1 MATIAQSMPPSSHPW
16 SWIGE
21 FLKEEL
27 APRPGRA
34 ALAARMTITAT
45 LIMILTMTFRIPYGA
60 YGAIYAFNISR
71 ESPEVTVNAVKTI
84 IVAFV
89 LSVLYILIGARF
101 FLQEPDLRLIWVIA
115 TLFVLFYALS
125 AAANYTAAA
134 RFGYLLVIT
143 IPLWDSQISTEDK
156 VEQTLWAFG
165 AISLASLITVAIEL
179 IYAEWKTRDVILQ
192 PIVERLADVEEL
204 LSFYAAGSPPD
215 EKTKKQITR
224 LVLVGNS
231 ALRRTLQRS
240 PYSPQYREQIGA
252 LIALVGRLMDIA
264 ANLIQ
269 LDIEIPEHE
278 RTRVRTLAANI
289 GKIRSDLVAGGI
301 PQPDLASASESL
313 QAFPLLGEMETAVSQ
328 IPEMFAGSR
337 SLDASAPS
345 HPGRSSTLSL
355 FKADALTN
363 PEHIKFALKGCLAA
377 SICYLIY
384 NGKAWPGISTA
395 LTTCLLT
402 ALTTIGSSRQK
413 QVLRIGGAIVGG
425 VILGI
430 GSEVFILPSLDSI
443 AGFTLVFIVATVIAA
458 WFATSSP
465 RLSYFGV
472 QIAVAFYL
480 INLSEFKVQTSLI
493 PARDRVIGILLGLV
507 SMWLVFDQL
516 WGASAAV
523 EMRKAF
529 ISNLRLMAQFA
540 REPVSKD
547 MSAAIERNHSLRET
561 INGNFDKVRAL
572 ADGVLLEFGRSR
584 EQDLAL
590 RNHIRQWQ
598 SQVRVLFINC
608 TVLWR
613 YGLSLPGFELPDA
626 IRTAREEFDHR
637 LAKAFDGMADRLKGG
652 GSPQSEDVTAAYTQL
667 VQVAG
672 HALPNEEDRLTPH
685 VQSFLLL
692 SRRVAALADTL
703 QREL

>member
-1 MATIAQSMPPSSHPW
+1 MAMIVQSVTPSAGLL
-16 SWIGE
+16 SWIRE

-34 ALAARMTITAT
+34 ALVARMTITAA
-45 LIMILTMTFRIPYGA
+45 LVMIMTMTFRIPYGA

-71 ESPEVTVNAVKTI
+71 ESTEVTVKAVKTI
-84 IVAFV
+84 IVAFA
-89 LSVLYILIGARF
+89 LSVLYILTGARF
-101 FLQEPDLRLIWVIA
+101 FLQDPDLRLIWVIA

-143 IPLWDSQISTEDK
+143 IPVWDLQISVEDK

-179 IYAEWKTRDVILQ
+179 VYAEWTTHDVLLQ

-204 LSFYAAGSPPD
+204 LGFYAAGSPPD
-215 EKTKKQITR
+215 EQTKIKITR
-224 LVLVGNS
+224 LVLTGNS

-240 PYSPQYREQIGA
+240 PYSPQYREQTGA
-252 LIALVGRLMDIA
+252 LIALVGRLVDIA
-264 ANLIQ
+264 ANMIE
-269 LDIEIPEHE
+269 LDIKIPE
-278 RTRVRTLAANI
+278 RARSRVSNLAGNI
-289 GKIRSDLVAGGI
+289 SKIRSDLVTGVILHSGRVGT
-301 PQPDLASASESL
+301 PERL
-313 QAFPLLGEMETAVSQ
+313 QAVPLLGEMETAVSQ
-328 IPEMFAGSR
+328 IHEAFAGGR
-337 SLDASAPS
+337 SLDAFAPS
-345 HPGRSSTLSL
+345 HPSKSSAFSL
-355 FKADALTN
+355 FKADALSN
-363 PEHIKFALKGCLAA
+363 PEHIKFGLKGGLAA
-377 SICYLIY
+377 SLCYLIY

-395 LTTCLLT
+395 ITTCLLT
-402 ALTTIGSSRQK
+402 ALSTVGSSHQK
-413 QVLRIGGAIVGG
+413 QILRIGGAIVGG
-425 VILGI
+425 VMMGI
-430 GSEVFILPSLDSI
+430 GAEVFILPALDSI
-443 AGFTLVFIVATVIAA
+443 AGFTLLFIAVTVIAA

-480 INLSEFKVQTSLI
+480 VNLSEFKAQTSLV
-493 PARDRVIGILLGLV
+493 PARDRVIGILLGLL

-516 WGASAAV
+516 WGAPAVV
-523 EMRKAF
+523 EMKQAF
-529 ISNLRLMAQFA
+529 ISNLRLLAQFA
-540 REPVSKD
+540 REPASKE
-547 MSAAIERNHSLRET
+547 MSAAIERNYSLRET
-561 INGNFDKVRAL
+561 INSNFNKVRAL

-598 SQVRVLFINC
+598 AQLRVLFINC

-626 IRTAREEFDHR
+626 IRAAQEEFDNR
-637 LAKAFDGMADRLKGG
+637 LAKAFDAMADRLKGDG
-652 GSPQSEDVTAAYTQL
+652 LPQREDLRTAYDRL
-667 VQVAG
+667 EQVAMN
-672 HALPNEEDRLTPH
+672 AFPSEQDRLTPQ

-692 SRRVAALADTL
+692 SRRVAELADSL
-703 QREL
+703 QQEI